1 MGQEPDTASVDP
13 ALADL
18 LGRDSTSRDSTSF
31 DQVSVPDGTPYL
43 MSPAFEYDIEL
54 NAFFYSAE
62 MLASRA
68 TTRLGYAR
76 DLRSFF
82 TFLQHGRGVD
92 DWRGATE
99 EDHRAYLIWRRED
112 PAGPRISDATWDRE
126 LSAVNRFFAWQVSR
140 GHLHATPIRQRER
153 RPGPRSLGRSAST
166 GTTPATYSHGAR
178 RSRLEWFPAPSY
190 RRWRDVG
197 VRGYGADGL
206 PDPAFRGRWADRNAA
221 FVDLMVRTGLR
232 LAEQASLTIDEV
244 PRQQAASGY
253 QRFWLPAA
261 TAKSGSARWIYAPV
275 AVLRDL
281 DSYVRL
287 DRAGIVAV
295 AQAAGV
301 YRRLR
306 DPLVMEPGAT
316 TAATPG
322 SARQIKIVHL
332 TPDERRR
339 LLVDGPEGLEPA
351 SFWLSEQGLPLSVSS
366 WKDMFRQANVRCERH
381 GLDLHGHAHMLR
393 HTFAVL
399 TLEQLQRGHLKAM
412 AALTPAQR
420 GHYTRIFGD
429 PLNWVR
435 MRLGHRSVVTTQIYL
450 HALEELEMET
460 RLALTSEA
468 WDDPRDPALLAA
480 SHAPAV
486 GHEES
491 RR

>member
-1 MGQEPDTASVDP
+1 MGHEPEAVADPSLAGLLSSDTP
-13 ALADL
+13 RAD
-18 LGRDSTSRDSTSF
+18 RA
-31 DQVSVPDGTPYL
+31 SVPDGTPYL
-43 MSPAFEYDIEL
+43 MSPSFEYDIEL
-54 NAFFYSAE
+54 NAFFYSSE
-62 MLASRA
+62 MLASRT

-76 DLRSFF
+76 DLRSFL
-82 TFLQHGRGVD
+82 TFLEHSRGVA
-92 DWRGATE
+92 DWRQATK

-140 GHLHATPIRQRER
+140 GHLHVTPIRQRDR
-153 RPGPRSLGRSAST
+153 RPGPRFLGHRATT

-178 RSRLEWFPAPSY
+178 RSRIEWFPATSY
-190 RRWRDVG
+190 RSWRDVG
-197 VRGYGADGL
+197 VRGYGTDGL
-206 PDPAFRGRWADRNAA
+206 PDATFRGRWADRNAA

-232 LAEQASLTIDEV
+232 LTEQSSLTIDEL

-253 QRFWLPAA
+253 QRFWLPPAI
-261 TAKSGSARWIYAPV
+261 AKAGSARWIYAPIS
-275 AVLRDL
+275 VLRDL
-281 DSYVRL
+281 DSYVDM
-287 DRAGIVAV
+287 DRRDVVATAREAGR
-295 AQAAGV
+295 
-301 YRRLR
+301 YDRLR
-306 DPLVMEPGAT
+306 GWLVMEKGSPV
-316 TAATPG
+316 AAIPG
-322 SARQIKIVHL
+322 SAGRVKVAHL
-332 TPDERRR
+332 TPEERRR
-339 LLVDGPEGLEPA
+339 LLVAGPGGLEPA
-351 SFWLSEQGLPLSVSS
+351 AFWLSEQGLPMSVSS

-420 GHYTRIFGD
+420 GHYTRVFGD

-468 WDDPRDPALLAA
+468 WDDPRDPTLLAA
-480 SHAPAV
+480 SHAPGA
-486 GHEES
+486 ERAES
-491 RR
+491 GR